1 MNIESLYNKTNIDNT
16 KQQLTKISTLL
27 TTPLQYSTFQNNG
40 LNKKYSEVFNTT
52 NNIFKFLPDTIQN
65 LKNYVSDS
73 LLLDHKRIKEVSSGT
88 KSLVD
93 GINPLLLASIGA
105 ALLLNETLEYI
116 KKEVEK
122 ILDFLKDE
130 YEKAKDFIE
139 EEYGKVTDFLE
150 EKGFTTPSVIEV
162 NLSEA
167 AKHPFVPKKGEI
179 GYISRRYESGGNV
192 GQITMDRDGYRSYG
206 AYQFWS
212 KRGNSL
218 DGFLNSLR
226 KSNLPQYNKLLSL
239 TPNTP
244 AFDAEWRHLSRT
256 IPDEFFALQH
266 YYNINANYKPMVNTL
281 DKIGINVS
289 NRGPAVQEAVISTVT
304 QYGPSARI
312 VFKEAFAGVDV
323 SKLSDKEF
331 IDRLYLYKFNTVGRW
346 FRSSDYNTQKSVRL
360 RFLDE
365 MKDLG
370 GADLTGYK
378 RKVEKENLQTI
389 NISPSTKVINEQKT
403 QTDITPSK
411 KTPKSTN
418 KVKVEE
424 QKIQTDVT
432 PSKKTLKPINN
443 IKEEQKTQVSYKEP
457 SKTEQ
462 KVQDTNETDSRFSFY
477 NMGQDP
483 QNIKLSSNSDPSS
496 INSTQAKN
504 AQASLN
510 RNGWKYYG

>member
-1 MNIESLYNKTNIDNT
+1 MYENAKD
-16 KQQLTKISTLL
+16 
-27 TTPLQYSTFQNNG
+27 F
-40 LNKKYSEVFNTT
+40 
-52 NNIFKFLPDTIQN
+52 
-65 LKNYVSDS
+65 
-73 LLLDHKRIKEVSSGT
+73 
-88 KSLVD
+88 
-93 GINPLLLASIGA
+93 
-105 ALLLNETLEYI
+105 
-116 KKEVEK
+116 VEN
-122 ILDFLKDE
+122 E
-130 YEKAKDFIE
+130 YEK
-139 EEYGKVTDFLE
+139 VNDFLE
-150 EKGFTTPSVIEV
+150 EKGLITPSAVEV
-162 NLSEA
+162 DLSEA
-167 AKHPFVPKKGEI
+167 VRHPFTPGKNLI
-179 GYISRRYESGGNV
+179 GYISRKHESGGNV

-389 NISPSTKVINEQKT
+389 NVSPSVKIPPSTKIEEQKT

-411 KTPKSTN
+411 KAPKPTNKVKIEEQKTQTDITPSKKAPKPTN

-424 QKIQTDVT
+424 QKIKIY
-432 PSKKTLKPINN
+432 PKESSKV
-443 IKEEQKTQVSYKEP
+443 EQKLQNTGENN
-457 SKTEQ
+457 
-462 KVQDTNETDSRFSFY
+462 KVSFY
-477 NMGQDP
+477 NIEQNP
-483 QNIKLSSNSDPSS
+483 QTNIKLSNNSDPSS
-496 INSTQAKN
+496 INNTQAKN

-510 RNGWKYYG
+510 RNGWKYNG